1 VLGIFKYEG
10 ASNNEPNSIES
21 AKTPEL
27 CNDLPIKNLIP
38 YYAKSVPGPVNRT
51 FNMSITFGQ
60 SPELVVLA
68 FVNDESFKL
77 DFNDPTIQKII
88 RGIDPNTLPA
98 NQNAFVFDEPN
109 AVIEIRLFS
118 K

>member
-21 AKTPEL
+21 AEKPKP
-27 CNDLPIKNLIP
+27 CSDLPTKNLVP
-38 YYAKSVPGPVNRT
+38 YYAEPVLGPVYKT
-51 FNMSITFGQ
+51 FNMNITFAKTFPFING
-60 SPELVVLA
+60 
-68 FVNDESFKL
+68 ESFKP
-77 DFNDPTIQKII
+77 DFNDPTLQKII